1 MPISTP
7 NRSTDTV
14 RHKFS
19 DPDLYLR
26 DNFEIA
32 SRAAILRAMVPDVG
46 GQSILDIGCGDGS
59 LSLQFLPAARQVTL
73 VDLSQSMLVRAQA
86 NIPAELA
93 NKVNLVHSSLME
105 FQPPEPA
112 EVVICVGVLA
122 HVERLEP
129 AIRKLAA
136 LTKPGGRCVLQITD
150 CDRVAG
156 RIQCAL
162 THSDYPLLRIGRS
175 ELEKTAAAAGFKLR
189 QRANHYL
196 VLPGM
201 GRLPKRWLRAYDQ
214 FVLNSRTLSRVAPS
228 TIVLFER

>member
-7 NRSTDTV
+7 NRSPDSV

-19 DPDLYLR
+19 HPDQYLR
-26 DNFEIA
+26 NNFEIA
-32 SRAAILRAMVPDVG
+32 NRAGILRAMLPGVRG
-46 GQSILDIGCGDGS
+46 LTIFDIGCGDGS
-59 LSLQFLPAARQVTL
+59 LSLQFLPEARQVTL
-73 VDLSQSMLVRAQA
+73 VDLSQSMLVRAQER
-86 NIPAELA
+86 IPAALSG
-93 NKVNLVHSSLME
+93 KVALLNAGLME

-112 EVVICVGVLA
+112 DIVICVGVLA
-122 HVERLEP
+122 HVEALEP
-129 AIRKLAA
+129 AIRKLAD

-156 RIQCAL
+156 RIQCAM
-162 THSDYPLLRIGRS
+162 TRSDYPLLRTGRS